1 VDVPITFEGCYKW
14 IAFLPSKTH
23 PRIGVL
29 NRYYGVMENGK
40 IKVRGLEVRRRD
52 TPRFVFDAQT
62 EMIKTLAT
70 ANNTAELCKKIVTK
84 HMSKHPNRYKQHISQ
99 VIAAE
104 QLMKEGAEIHAG
116 NNIRFL
122 FTHAEHKC
130 HSRRVKAAQLIEQ
143 GVNPDI
149 KKYLLLLYSSAANL
163 LSFSG
168 FTTKSVYDAI
178 RENNQTSI
186 TSY

>member
-1 VDVPITFEGCYKW
+1 
-14 IAFLPSKTH
+14 
-23 PRIGVL
+23 
-29 NRYYGVMENGK
+29 MENGK

-70 ANNTAELCKKIVTK
+70 ANNKTELCKKIPDALDIVKRYRRKLLEGEVLLWDLIVTK
-84 HMSKHPNRYKQHISQ
+84 HMSKSPKRYKQHVSQ

-104 QLMKEGAEIHAG
+104 QLMKEGAEIHAD

-122 FTHAEHKC
+122 FTHTEHKR
-130 HSRRVKAAQLIEQ
+130 HSRRVKAAQLIDE
-143 GVNPDI
+143 GVNPDT

-168 FTTKSVYDAI
+168 FTTKLVYDAI
-178 RENNQTSI
+178 KGNNQTSI